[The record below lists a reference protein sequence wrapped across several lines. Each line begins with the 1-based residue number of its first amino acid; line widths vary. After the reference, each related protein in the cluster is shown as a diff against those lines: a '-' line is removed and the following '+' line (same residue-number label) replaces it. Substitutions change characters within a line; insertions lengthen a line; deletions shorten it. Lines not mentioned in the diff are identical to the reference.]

1 MRRSRITI
9 TLDNNS
15 LEQVDRLID
24 GSKLRNRSHAIEF
37 VLNDYLRQT
46 VKKAVILAGGQGTKL
61 RPYTYEVPKPL
72 LPVSGRPI
80 LEYVLKLLKKSGI
93 TEVVICIG
101 YLGEKIKEQ
110 FGNGDR
116 LGLKITYSEEK
127 EPLQTGGALAK
138 VKKFTGD
145 DTFLVI
151 HGDLLTTLSF
161 QDLIN
166 FHQKESELATVALTT
181 VAEPSEFGQLTL
193 HGTKLVRFY
202 QKNDGKDIKSPLVH
216 AGIYVFSPAIYN
228 FFPKNKTSFSLED
241 IMEKLIQD
249 EKVSGF
255 IFEGQWFDVG
265 SLENYENAI
274 KLFKESK

>member
-72 LPVSGRPI
+72 LPVSGKPI
-80 LEYVLKLLKKSGI
+80 LEYVLQLLKKNGI
-93 TEVVICIG
+93 TEVMICIG

-151 HGDLLTTLSF
+151 HGDILTTLSF

-216 AGIYVFSPAIYN
+216 AGIYVFSPAIYS

-241 IMEKLIQD
+241 VMEKLIQE